1 MDKIAKLMN
10 HGKNIP
16 TWYIFKKYPT
26 LHLPAGER
34 FKKIYKSKTSQM
46 HETMRELRSKMKFPF
61 DFITIS
67 FILGFVGVTS
77 ILEQ

>member
-1 MDKIAKLMN
+1 MHD
-10 HGKNIP
+10 GKNIP
-16 TWYIFKKYPT
+16 TGYIFKKYPPSPT
-26 LHLPAGER
+26 AEER
-34 FKKIYKSKTSQM
+34 VKEISDPKTSQM